1 MDIETGLYYC
11 NARYYDPKI
20 YQWIQRDNI
29 EYLDNE
35 SLDGLNLYL
44 YCNND
49 PVNLSDPTGH
59 APWWSW
65 LLSSLQLAAGIA
77 LCFVTGMQGL
87 GASLTIG
94 GIIGLVTNALEPQIE
109 QAIGEMGSM
118 ANGYGAI
125 STGVSLMR
133 LGGWAT
139 VAGFGLIAIGAGTMA
154 FGANE
159 VVDAATGT
167 NFIQNWT
174 GMSDSAYA
182 WSYLGLNIA
191 SSIGTGLGE
200 RYVQVKTRTITY
212 SSDGSIKQ
220 YRYYKKGSKL
230 YDVDFKHAGN
240 VKFPHYHGWLR
251 NGTRLGKKHPG
262 YIIMLLQLFGRIFR

>member
-1 MDIETGLYYC
+1 M
-11 NARYYDPKI
+11 
-20 YQWIQRDNI
+20 
-29 EYLDNE
+29 
-35 SLDGLNLYL
+35 
-44 YCNND
+44 
-49 PVNLSDPTGH
+49 
-59 APWWSW
+59 
-65 LLSSLQLAAGIA
+65 
-77 LCFVTGMQGL
+77 CFVTGMQGL

-94 GIIGLVTNALEPQIE
+94 GIIGLVTNALEPQIA
-109 QAIGEMGSM
+109 QAIGGMGSM

-220 YRYYKKGSKL
+220 YRYYKKAYYK
-230 YDVDFKHAGN
+230 
-240 VKFPHYHGWLR
+240 
-251 NGTRLGKKHPG
+251 
-262 YIIMLLQLFGRIFR
+262 